1 MNMKTNITILA
12 ASLLFCACS
21 SDNEGQQEDLVPI
34 TLTATMIVNCPLAT
48 RTTSTDLQS
57 SQFASGQ
64 TFSAYFTSSS
74 VVPQSTV
81 FTADG
86 LGGAT
91 PASQPYFKL
100 SGTTTDVRAYYPS
113 TVTESTT
120 SFVVE
125 ADQTTDASYRNSD
138 LMYASAT
145 IPKVY
150 PTSTGELAFAHK
162 MAKVRV
168 QTVNNGSSVKT
179 ITLKSVKRQV
189 PFTASTGA
197 LGVATAS
204 GSTDVTMF
212 DHAGQTSDID
222 CVALIPPQTMT
233 SGTTLIEVT
242 TVLHNSSPLTYQL
255 PANISFASGMQYIF
269 TVNVHEESLIVSCN
283 VTAWG
288 TGNTASTAVN
298 IHRDKRWNPLYY
310 VAEYNLSLATDNTT
324 FSFNKTESTS
334 QGSMFMYTTTDGVAN
349 HGIMGTKWVAQTSG
363 YDGYRIPTSTNRI
376 LEGESW
382 HLPTRQE
389 FLSIVPAFNNT
400 QSDGLTIFTNLWVAS
415 GLYTEPACV
424 FGYNTATKTATAYK
438 SYWDSYTTEGLR
450 YAIRFLDTNYCSVW
464 KYQIFTNKVVI
475 TAKIIERI
483 ASTNTSALSAKIAEI
498 KSAGYNW
505 TTLNADDGEISRT
518 FYACGL
524 TDQYKQS
531 AAGSYYNTTY
541 GRYWTTYNNGTN
553 EYVFVFGYPTS
564 LDIFPSSMSA
574 SYGMS
579 VRLFRDY

>member
-1 MNMKTNITILA
+1 MNMKTNITILV

-34 TLTATMIVNCPLAT
+34 TLTATMIVDCPLAT

-86 LGGAT
+86 SGGAT

-125 ADQTTDASYRNSD
+125 ADQTSDAGYRNSD

-145 IPKVY
+145 ISKVY
-150 PTSTGELAFAHK
+150 PVSTGELAFAHK

-212 DHAGQTSDID
+212 DHASQTSDID

-242 TVLHNSSPLTYQL
+242 TVLHSSSPLTYQL
-255 PANISFASGMQYIF
+255 PATISFASGMQYIF

-310 VAEYNLSLATDNTT
+310 VAEYNLKLATDNTT
-324 FSFNKTESTS
+324 FSFDHTESTL
-334 QGSMFMYTTTDGVAN
+334 QGTLFQWSSSSGSN
-349 HGIMGTKWVAQTSG
+349 HGIMGTKWAAQTSG
-363 YDGYRIPTSTNRI
+363 YNGYRIPASTNRI

-382 HLPTRQE
+382 HLPTHQE
-389 FLSIVPAFNNT
+389 WLSIVPVVYTSSYLWSMYVNT
-400 QSDGLTIFTNLWVAS
+400 TVS
-415 GLYTEPACV
+415 GLYTEPTCV
-424 FGYNTATKTATAYK
+424 FGYNADTKTPTAYQ
-438 SYWDSYTTEGLR
+438 SYWSSYTSGEVR
-450 YAIRFLDTNYCSVW
+450 YAVRFLDTQYCSVW
-464 KYQIFTNKVVI
+464 KYQIISNKLVI
-475 TAKIIERI
+475 TAKIIDKI
-483 ASTNTSALSAKIAEI
+483 SSTDTAMLSAKLAEI
-498 KSAGYNW
+498 MGAGYDW
-505 TTLNADDGEISRT
+505 TTLNEDIGEISRT
-518 FYACGL
+518 FYACGWGPSQYMQNPSGSTNHGQLFDNWSATHDGTRAFSLHFDNSTTPRYLL
-524 TDQYKQS
+524 TDPHVD
-531 AAGSYYNTTY
+531 A
-541 GRYWTTYNNGTN
+541 NG
-553 EYVFVFGYPTS
+553 
-564 LDIFPSSMSA
+564 A
-574 SYGMS
+574 S

>member
-34 TLTATMIVNCPLAT
+34 TLTATMIVDCPLAT

-57 SQFASGQ
+57 SQFTSGQ
-64 TFSAYFTSSS
+64 TFYAYFTSSS

-86 LGGAT
+86 SGGAT
-91 PASQPYFKL
+91 PANQPYFKL

-113 TVTESTT
+113 TVTEATT

-197 LGVATAS
+197 VGVATVS
-204 GSTDVTMF
+204 GATDVTMF

-242 TVLHNSSPLTYQL
+242 TVLHSSSPLTYQL

-288 TGNTASTAVN
+288 TGNTASTVVN
-298 IHRDKRWNPLYY
+298 FMRPTLPIEY
-310 VAEYNLSLATDNTT
+310 VAPYNMQTATTMATDNLPSHSMYFYWGSNSITRSANMT
-324 FSFNKTESTS
+324 KFTNGTALSGYHLPSKAEWCSVIAPYHAGSSDSSMGGSSSQRITYKRGSSSNMSETVAWGVTNNNGTYTYDVNQVFYNDYNCPNDAAHTYIGYGLRFKEMSGSIYVNGQYTCGYRYEYKTADASVGGGASLT
-334 QGSMFMYTTTDGVAN
+334 
-349 HGIMGTKWVAQTSG
+349 IMVKWVGQNQDVT
-363 YDGYRIPTSTNRI
+363 ISTVSD
-376 LEGESW
+376 ESW
-382 HLPTRQE
+382 WISP
-389 FLSIVPAFNNT
+389 
-400 QSDGLTIFTNLWVAS
+400 DFTVVI
-415 GLYTEPACV
+415 PAC
-424 FGYNTATKTATAYK
+424 GNKGTDA
-438 SYWDSYTTEGLR
+438 S
-450 YAIRFLDTNYCSVW
+450 NY
-464 KYQIFTNKVVI
+464 
-475 TAKIIERI
+475 
-483 ASTNTSALSAKIAEI
+483 
-498 KSAGYNW
+498 
-505 TTLNADDGEISRT
+505 
-518 FYACGL
+518 
-524 TDQYKQS
+524 
-531 AAGSYYNTTY
+531 AAGSYSSADDRNEGY
-541 GRYWTTYNNGTN
+541 YWTTTVSTASSDRAFNVYFNTTDVGCNRSSD
-553 EYVFVFGYPTS
+553 PRWA
-564 LDIFPSSMSA
+564 FP
-574 SYGMS
+574 
-579 VRLFRDY
+579 VRLFRDK

>member
-1 MNMKTNITILA
+1 M
-12 ASLLFCACS
+12 LLFCACS

-34 TLTATMIVNCPLAT
+34 TLTATMIVDCPLGT

-64 TFSAYFTSSS
+64 TFYAYFTSSS

-86 LGGAT
+86 SGGAT

-113 TVTESTT
+113 TVTEATT
-120 SFVVE
+120 SFTVE

-179 ITLKSVKRQV
+179 ITLKGVKRQT

-197 LGVATAS
+197 VGAATAS

-222 CVALIPPQTMT
+222 CVALIPPQAMT

-242 TVLHNSSPLTYQL
+242 TALHSSSPLTYQL

-269 TVNVHEESLIVSCN
+269 TVNVHEETLSVSCN

-288 TGNTASTAVN
+288 AGNTASSAVN

-324 FSFNKTESTS
+324 FSFDHTEAPTQGTLFLWTS
-334 QGSMFMYTTTDGVAN
+334 TDGVAN

-363 YDGYRIPTSTNRI
+363 YDGYRIPTSTNRT

-382 HLPTRQE
+382 HLPTHQE
-389 FLSIVPAFNNT
+389 WLSIAPVVWTSTDQENMFDNT
-400 QSDGLTIFTNLWVAS
+400 AIFVTS

-424 FGYNTATKTATAYK
+424 FGYSEETKTPTAYQ
-438 SYWDSYTTEGLR
+438 SYWSSYSTANVR
-450 YAIRFLDTNYCSVW
+450 YAIRFLDTQYCSVW
-464 KYQIFTNKVVI
+464 KYQFDTNKLVI
-475 TAKIIERI
+475 TAKIIERM
-483 ASTNTSALSAKIAEI
+483 SSSNTSALSAKLSEI
-498 KSAGYNW
+498 MATSYNW
-505 TTLNADDGEISRT
+505 TTLDAGQGELSRT
-518 FYACGL
+518 FYVCGYDL
-524 TDQYKQS
+524 IYRQNASGSSANGKNGQS
-531 AAGSYYNTTY
+531 
-541 GRYWTTYNNGTN
+541 W
-553 EYVFVFGYPTS
+553 
-564 LDIFPSSMSA
+564 SA
-574 SYGMS
+574 SFDGAKPLYLSFRSGYLRTYPADSPTERGYS

>member
-1 MNMKTNITILA
+1 MMA
-12 ASLLFCACS
+12 VMALLVACS
-21 SDNEGQQEDLVPI
+21 SDNNEATGEGMVPI
-34 TLTATMIVNCPLAT
+34 NLTISPKAVSTRTAT
-48 RTTSTDLQS
+48 TDIQS
-57 SQFASGQ
+57 AQLASGQ
-64 TFSAYFTSSS
+64 TFYAYFTSAD
-74 VVPQSTV
+74 VVPRSST

-86 LGGAT
+86 AGGTT

-100 SGTTTDVRAYYPS
+100 SETSTGVRAYYPS
-113 TVTESTT
+113 SVTEATT
-120 SFVVE
+120 SFTVE
-125 ADQTTDASYRNSD
+125 ANQSGDDAYRASD
-138 LMYASAT
+138 LMFASANIT
-145 IPKVY
+145 KVF
-150 PTSTGELAFAHK
+150 PASTGALTFAHK

-168 QTVNNGSSVKT
+168 QTVNNGSNVKT

-197 LGVATAS
+197 VGAATVS
-204 GSTDVTMF
+204 GATDVTMF
-212 DHAGQTSDID
+212 SNTGQTSDID
-222 CVALIPPQTMT
+222 CVALIPPQAMT

-242 TVLHNSSPLTYQL
+242 TALHSSSPLTYQL
-255 PANISFASGMQYIF
+255 PATISFASGMQYIF

-334 QGSMFMYTTTDGVAN
+334 QGSMFMYTTTDGIAN
-349 HGIMGTKWVAQTSG
+349 HGIMGTKWAAQTSG

-389 FLSIVPAFNNT
+389 FLSIVPAFNNS
-400 QSDGLTIFTNLWVAS
+400 QSDGISIFANSMVTS

-424 FGYNTATKTATAYK
+424 FGYSTATKTATAYK

-464 KYQIFTNKVVI
+464 KYQMFTNKVVI

-524 TDQYKQS
+524 TEQYKQS

-564 LDIFPSSMSA
+564 LDIFPTSMPVP
-574 SYGMS
+574 YGMS
-579 VRLFRDY
+579 VRLFRDN

>member
-1 MNMKTNITILA
+1 MNMKTNITILV

-21 SDNEGQQEDLVPI
+21 SDNEGLQEDLVPI
-34 TLTATMIVNCPLAT
+34 TLTATMIVDCPLAT
-48 RTTSTDLQS
+48 RTTNTDLQS

-86 LGGAT
+86 SGGAT

-125 ADQTTDASYRNSD
+125 ADQTSDAGYRNSD

-145 IPKVY
+145 ISKVY
-150 PTSTGELAFAHK
+150 PVSTGELAFAHK
-162 MAKVRV
+162 MAKIRV
-168 QTVNNGSSVKT
+168 QTVNNGSSVKS
-179 ITLKSVKRQV
+179 IKLKGIKPMVD
-189 PFTASTGA
+189 FTASTGVISA
-197 LGVATAS
+197 AKGSAT
-204 GSTDVTMF
+204 DITMF
-212 DHAGQTSDID
+212 SNTGQTSDID

-242 TVLHNSSPLTYQL
+242 TVLHSSSPLTYQL

-310 VAEYNLSLATDNTT
+310 VAEYNLKLATDNTT
-324 FSFNKTESTS
+324 FSFDHTESTS
-334 QGSMFMYTTTDGVAN
+334 QGTLFQWTSTDGIAN
-349 HGIMGTKWVAQTSG
+349 HGIMGTKWVDATRRTG
-363 YDGYRIPTSTNRI
+363 YDGYVIPSNTDRK
-376 LEGESW
+376 LEGEFW
-382 HLPTRQE
+382 HLPSLQE
-389 FLSIVPAFNNT
+389 FLSITPAIFSDPMSFYENIFNSSSFIT
-400 QSDGLTIFTNLWVAS
+400 S
-415 GLYTEPACV
+415 GLLTEHPCV
-424 FGYNTATKTATAYK
+424 FGYNKETKIPTAYK
-438 SYWDSYTTEGLR
+438 SYWASYTTGGVR
-450 YAIRFLDTNYCSVW
+450 YAIRYLDTNYCSVW
-464 KYQIFTNKVVI
+464 KYQYDTDKLVI
-475 TAKIIERI
+475 TAKLIDRI
-483 ASTNTSALSAKIAEI
+483 ASTDVSTLSAKLDEI
-498 KSAGYNW
+498 MSAGYDW
-505 TTLNADDGEISRT
+505 TTLDDNIGEISRT
-518 FYACGL
+518 FYACARNMQ
-524 TDQYKQS
+524 QYQQS
-531 AAGSYYNTTY
+531 APGNTNAGLGYYWPATY
-541 GRYWTTYNNGTN
+541 DEIYGLSLSFSRGRIYIGNELTN
-553 EYVFVFGYPTS
+553 
-564 LDIFPSSMSA
+564 LA
-574 SYGMS
+574 HS